1 MFTISQASLKGGND
15 RRGVGGGGD
24 ERDLS
29 GPYKSISRTTD
40 YFQLPSYLSQAP
52 RFRHS
57 TLSQVYFIFNF
68 PIIFFLPVSTTMSSV
83 AAAANIFARPQ
94 RCMLDC
100 FISIIASSGRLS
112 SAPLLPAP
120 LHLSPPP
127 PSEQRRRHTTCHLCK
142 KATLLIEIVLCR
154 D

>member
-15 RRGVGGGGD
+15 RRGVGGETREIFQARSSQSV
-24 ERDLS
+24 ERRIISNSPPTFYRLPDS
-29 GPYKSISRTTD
+29 DIPRFPKFISISISPQ
-40 YFQLPSYLSQAP
+40 FFSYLSPPPSAASP
-52 RFRHS
+52 PPPTF
-57 TLSQVYFIFNF
+57 SQGPNDACWTV
-68 PIIFFLPVSTTMSSV
+68 FL
-83 AAAANIFARPQ
+83 
-94 RCMLDC
+94 
-100 FISIIASSGRLS
+100 SIIASSGRLS

-127 PSEQRRRHTTCHLCK
+127 PSEERRRHTTCHLCK